1 MGRIVWSRNEDGSLR
16 QALPLPDSPPA
27 MFRMPHRT
35 LIPSCRA
42 TLGTFSEKALGL
54 LSLALLS
61 ACAATSSAAEVSET
75 SAPARVRFMDYRQ
88 GTVFELVN
96 EAHTDR
102 VALYSEVRADTQTKV
117 TSDEVM
123 DALLEY
129 LEDSGFRGQARSG
142 VAPRT
147 SDSYHWGGEIEA
159 GGETVFL
166 LVNNQTPQGERKMFI
181 DCYMNHVSL
190 WSNTFQLQR
199 VDAGPGEVFKK
210 PELRR

>member
-1 MGRIVWSRNEDGSLR
+1 
-16 QALPLPDSPPA
+16 
-27 MFRMPHRT
+27 MFRMTHST
-35 LIPSCRA
+35 LSTSCRA
-42 TLGTFSEKALGL
+42 TLGPFAKRALGL

-61 ACAATSSAAEVSET
+61 ACASTSSAAGVSGPA
-75 SAPARVRFMDYRQ
+75 APARVRFMDYRQ

-102 VALYSEVRADTQTKV
+102 VSLYSETRANTQTKV

-123 DALLEY
+123 EALLEY
-129 LEDSGFRGQARSG
+129 LDDAGFRGRTRAG

-147 SDSYHWGGEIEA
+147 SDTYHWGGEIEA
-159 GGETVFL
+159 GGESVFM
-166 LVNNQTPQGERKMFI
+166 LVSDQSPPGERKMFI
-181 DCYMNHVSL
+181 DCYMNHVTL